1 MLATSGSSKSAQF
14 IQVAS
19 LGKPLDTMK
28 SEICPLTWANVQFRV
43 WKQVLEL
50 ERRYVTLSMNTDL
63 KFSNGLVT
71 TRKFQFLVH
80 T

>member
-19 LGKPLDTMK
+19 LRKTLDTMK